1 MLGGDEYC
9 GAVGAGWL
17 GSSDAARAS
26 ETSISSC
33 VRFFDWRKAMRF
45 STGALATDGSWRT
58 MAYQHRFF
66 VMECCNSQ
74 DTADVMRSSR
84 TMLATCCAVPPSCAA
99 VKDRRMTESR
109 ETMTESWR
117 RELRASALPQS
128 ALVLCLTCRGT
139 YFQLRLCYAS
149 TR

>member
-1 MLGGDEYC
+1 
-9 GAVGAGWL
+9 
-17 GSSDAARAS
+17 
-26 ETSISSC
+26 
-33 VRFFDWRKAMRF
+33 MRF

-58 MAYQHRFF
+58 TTYQRCFSTI
-66 VMECCNSQ
+66 ECCNSQ

-84 TMLATCCAVPPSCAA
+84 TMLATCCAAPPSCAA
-99 VKDRRMTESR
+99 VKDKWTTESR

-117 RELRASALPQS
+117 RELRASALPQL

-139 YFQLRLCYAS
+139 HFQLRLCYAS

>member
-1 MLGGDEYC
+1 
-9 GAVGAGWL
+9 
-17 GSSDAARAS
+17 
-26 ETSISSC
+26 
-33 VRFFDWRKAMRF
+33 MRF

-58 MAYQHRFF
+58 MTYQHRFF
-66 VMECCNSQ
+66 VMECCDSQ

-84 TMLATCCAVPPSCAA
+84 TMLATCCAEPPSCAA
-99 VKDRRMTESR
+99 VKDRWMTECR

-117 RELRASALPQS
+117 RELRASALPQL